1 MATEFF
7 LAPQRRRAVLNR
19 LRHRGTVNVQELS
32 DLLRISPS
40 TVRRDLRDLELR
52 GMLRRVHGGAT
63 VLDGAAEPDQPLR
76 AAAHL
81 LEKGRI
87 AQAALPL
94 VRDHSTVLISGGTTT
109 ETLAARLGERRGLTV
124 VTNSLPIAQV
134 LSAASSVDVIVLG
147 GVLRH
152 REQSL
157 LGHLV
162 ERALS
167 ELQIDQ
173 IFTSAFGL
181 DADAGLTGAHVDEAQ
196 TDRALLAAARRI
208 VVLADESKL
217 GRRGP
222 VRLAPLTKVATLVT
236 DAGPDHPVCAAL
248 TGGGGDVI
256 AA

>member
-1 MATEFF
+1 MATDFF
-7 LAPQRRRAVLNR
+7 LAPQRRHAVLTR

-40 TVRRDLRDLELR
+40 TVRRDLRELEEE

-63 VLDGAAEPDQPLR
+63 VLDGAFEPDQPQR
-76 AAAHL
+76 AATQWE
-81 LEKGRI
+81 EKGRI
-87 AQAALPL
+87 AEAALPL
-94 VRDHSTVLISGGTTT
+94 IRDHSTVLISGGTTT
-109 ETLAARLGERRGLTV
+109 ETLAARLGDRRGLTV
-124 VTNSLPIAQV
+124 VTNALPIAQV
-134 LSAASSVDVIVLG
+134 LSATAAVDVIVLG

-157 LGHLV
+157 LGHLA
-162 ERALS
+162 ERALA

-173 IFTSAFGL
+173 IFTSSFGL
-181 DADAGLTGAHVDEAQ
+181 DAETGLTGAHVDEAQ
-196 TDRALLAAARRI
+196 TDRALLAAARDI

-222 VRLAPLTKVATLVT
+222 VRLARLEQVSTLVT
-236 DAGPDHPVCAAL
+236 DAGAAHPVCAAL
-248 TGGGGDVI
+248 TRQGSKVV

>member
-1 MATEFF
+1 MATDFL
-7 LAPQRRRAVLNR
+7 LAPQRRHAVLTR

-40 TVRRDLRDLELR
+40 TVRRDLRDLEVR

-63 VLDGAAEPDQPLR
+63 VLDASEPDQPQR
-76 AAAHL
+76 AATQL
-81 LEKGRI
+81 EEKGRM
-87 AQAALPL
+87 AEAALPL
-94 VRDHSTVLISGGTTT
+94 IRDHSTVLISGGTTT
-109 ETLAARLGERRGLTV
+109 ETLAARLGTRRGLTV
-124 VTNSLPIAQV
+124 VTNALPIAQA
-134 LSAASSVDVIVLG
+134 LAATATVDVIVLG

-157 LGHLV
+157 LGHLT
-162 ERALS
+162 ERALA

-173 IFTSAFGL
+173 IFTSSFGL
-181 DADAGLTGAHVDEAQ
+181 DAETGLTGAHVDEAQ

-222 VRLAPLTKVATLVT
+222 VRLAPLTQVSTLVT
-236 DAGPDHPVCAAL
+236 DAGPGHPVCAAL
-248 TGGGGDVI
+248 ARQGSDVI

>member
-1 MATEFF
+1 MATEFL
-7 LAPQRRRAVLNR
+7 LAPQRRHAVLTR
-19 LRHRGTVNVQELS
+19 LKRRGTVNVQELS

-40 TVRRDLRDLELR
+40 TVRRDLRDLEDL

-63 VLDGAAEPDQPLR
+63 TLDGAAEPDQPQR
-76 AAAHL
+76 AAVQL
-81 LEKGRI
+81 EEKGRI

-94 VRDHSTVLISGGTTT
+94 VRDQSTVLISGGTTT
-109 ETLAARLGERRGLTV
+109 EALAARLGERRGLTV
-124 VTNSLPIAQV
+124 VTNALPIAQA
-134 LSAASSVDVIVLG
+134 LSSTTTVDVIVLG
-147 GVLRH
+147 GLLRH

-173 IFTSAFGL
+173 IITSAFGL
-181 DADAGLTGAHVDEAQ
+181 DIDAGLTGAHVDEAQ
-196 TDRALLAAARRI
+196 TDRALLAAGRRV
-208 VVLADESKL
+208 VVLADQSKL

-222 VRLAPLTKVATLVT
+222 VRLAPLDRVATLVT
-236 DAGPDHPVCAAL
+236 DAGPRHPVSCAL
-248 TGGGGDVI
+248 TQQGSTVV

>member
-1 MATEFF
+1 MATEFL
-7 LAPQRRRAVLNR
+7 LAPQRQHAVLTR

-40 TVRRDLRDLELR
+40 TVRRDLRDLEVQ

-63 VLDGAAEPDQPLR
+63 VLDGSSEPEQPQR
-76 AAAHL
+76 AATQL
-81 LEKGRI
+81 EEKGRI
-87 AQAALPL
+87 AEAALPL
-94 VRDHSTVLISGGTTT
+94 IRDHSTVLISGGTTT
-109 ETLAARLGERRGLTV
+109 ETLAARLGDRRGLTV
-124 VTNSLPIAQV
+124 VTNSLPIAQA
-134 LSAASSVDVIVLG
+134 LSATATVDVIVLG
-147 GVLRH
+147 GVLRR

-157 LGHLV
+157 LGHLT

-181 DADAGLTGAHVDEAQ
+181 DADTGLTGAHVDEAQ

-222 VRLAPLTKVATLVT
+222 VRLAPLDQVSTLVT
-236 DAGPDHPVCAAL
+236 DAGPGHPVCAAL
-248 TGGGGDVI
+248 GRLGSDVI

>member
-1 MATEFF
+1 MATDFF
-7 LAPQRRRAVLNR
+7 LAPQRRQAVLAR

-63 VLDGAAEPDQPLR
+63 VLDGTTEPEQPQR
-76 AAAHL
+76 AGTHL
-81 LEKGRI
+81 EEKGRI
-87 AQAALPL
+87 AEAALRL
-94 VRDHSTVLISGGTTT
+94 ITDNSTVLISGGTTT
-109 ETLAARLGERRGLTV
+109 ETLAARLGDRRGLTV
-124 VTNSLPIAQV
+124 VTNALPIAQV
-134 LSAASSVDVIVLG
+134 LSATATVDVIVLG

-157 LGHLV
+157 LGHLA

-222 VRLAPLTKVATLVT
+222 VRLAPLDQVSTLVT
-236 DAGPDHPVCAAL
+236 DAAPHHPVCSAL
-248 TGGGGDVI
+248 RHRGSDIVS
-256 AA
+256 A